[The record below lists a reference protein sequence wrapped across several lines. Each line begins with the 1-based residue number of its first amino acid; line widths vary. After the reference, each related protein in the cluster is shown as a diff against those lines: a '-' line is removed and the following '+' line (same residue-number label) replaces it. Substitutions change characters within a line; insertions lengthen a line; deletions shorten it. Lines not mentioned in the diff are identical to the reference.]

1 MREHC
6 WQTWHDRRTMQRL
19 TRLPHA
25 ELQIIISQMRRLS
38 PACQQRILEGLPAWQ
53 HDILQAAL
61 KHRRHRTAPR

>member
-1 MREHC
+1 
-6 WQTWHDRRTMQRL
+6 MQRL

-61 KHRRHRTAPR
+61 KHRRHKELHPANFKPSTRIM